1 MTWDFDRNRPI
12 YLQIGE
18 EICRRIVRG
27 HLAPGARTP
36 SVRELAAQL
45 RVNPNTV
52 QRAYQE
58 LERDGVLFARRGQ
71 GSFVSEDPALV
82 ARLRQEIATAA
93 ARRYWAEVGA
103 LGLSPAEARRLVEGV
118 TQGEK
123 ATEAEKG
130 DGAR

>member
-1 MTWDFDRNRPI
+1 MAWDFDRNRPI
-12 YLQIGE
+12 YLQISE

-27 HLAPGARTP
+27 DLLPGGRTP
-36 SVRELAAQL
+36 SVRELAAEL

-58 LERDGVLFARRGQ
+58 LERDGVLFTRRGQ

-82 ARLRQEIATAA
+82 TRLRREIATAA
-93 ARRYWAEVGA
+93 ARRYLAETGA
-103 LGLSPAEARRLVEGV
+103 LDMSPEDARELL
-118 TQGEK
+118 EK
-123 ATEAEKG
+123 VAGTEKE

>member
-27 HLAPGARTP
+27 DLPPGARAP

-58 LERDGVLFARRGQ
+58 LERDGVLSARRGQ

-82 ARLRQEIATAA
+82 ARLRREIATAA
-93 ARRYWAEVGA
+93 ARRYWAEVEA
-103 LGLSPAEARRLVEGV
+103 LGLSPEEARCLIDG
-118 TQGEK
+118 TADGEK
-123 ATEAEKG
+123 E